1 MPCPPPQ
8 RRINGHAAPNLFP
21 GLIAMPFAFLAD
33 LVVVIHFLFI
43 LFVICGGLLVLYKRN
58 WAWLHI
64 PAALWGALGEFTG
77 WICPLTPLENW
88 LRLQGGG
95 SPYASGFI
103 ARYVV
108 ATIYPSLLTRS
119 QQIFLGLAV
128 ILINGA
134 IYGWIVGKKRKR

>member
-1 MPCPPPQ
+1 
-8 RRINGHAAPNLFP
+8 
-21 GLIAMPFAFLAD
+21 MPFSLLAD
-33 LVVVIHFLFI
+33 LVVAIHFLFI
-43 LFVICGGLLVLYKRN
+43 LFVICGGLLVLYKRS

-64 PAALWGALGEFTG
+64 PAVLWGALVEFTG

-95 SPYASGFI
+95 TPYASGFI
-103 ARYVV
+103 ERHVV
-108 ATIYPSLLTRS
+108 SIIYPSFLTRS

-134 IYGWIVGKKRKR
+134 IYGWIMRKKGKHGLSD